1 MKPEI
6 YPVDPQICRQCR
18 GLCCQ
23 GHPGL
28 WTQPQAF
35 FAIWFPRGQPDLSQL
50 NKQLGHKQLT
60 LRDVGDVRIP
70 APQKTEAGCTFLAAD
85 GCQLPDEKRPD
96 QCRALI
102 PDLDTLLDGEIR
114 CSLPPKYGSGTAR
127 ERWQRFWSDRDLEAR
142 F

>member
-1 MKPEI
+1 MSSET
-6 YPVDPQICRQCR
+6 YPVDPQICCQCR

-28 WTQPQAF
+28 WTQPQDF
-35 FAIWFPRGQPDLSQL
+35 FAIWFPQGQPDLSQL
-50 NKQLGHKQLT
+50 SKRLEHEQLT

-70 APQKTEAGCTFLAAD
+70 APQNTDTGCIFLAAD
-85 GCQLPDEKRPD
+85 GCQLPPEKRPD

-114 CSLPPKYGSGTAR
+114 CSLPPKHGSGQAR
-127 ERWQRFWSDRDLEAR
+127 NNWRTFWENPTGN
-142 F
+142 